1 MGEGDYTYHY
11 TVTTGIILQY
21 MGSFSY
27 ESHFTVSIMGRVTGE
42 ARGCGGGGRG
52 QSHKDS
58 VYKRQLLKRNDSRS

>member
-27 ESHFTVSIMGRVTGE
+27 ESHFTVSIMGRVMGE
-42 ARGCGGGGRG
+42 ERGCGGGEGLRGRG
-52 QSHKDS
+52 VGAKSQ
-58 VYKRQLLKRNDSRS
+58 RQCL